1 MGNTKKVMAGVG
13 EKIQYLVRDFNDN
26 TIRFIL
32 RYSGRIHSEV
42 LCQATKQLVESVD
55 VLHASFYSSDS
66 RDYWLVHDDYDVDDY
81 FRLVDTKDNPYE
93 TACELS
99 LTSIGLR
106 DKTQLRCYLVRRMTE
121 SVIVLLVSH
130 LCVDGSDGRYLLE
143 KLAEAYNEILDK
155 GSVVNMTIKNGSRAA
170 EQVYS
175 NVSKKDYRSLLKN
188 PISKVKSVFPYPS
201 KIKGYPNMV
210 QVSIPKSIME
220 KVNGFAKLHSVT
232 LNDVLLTS
240 CYYAYA
246 SLPGKNEREPMS
258 VLSMIDLRRHCAG
271 GDSAGLCNMT
281 GAFPTVLPVG
291 LKESFSSTL
300 IHIAEQTKA
309 MKNNPL
315 AGLEGMPLLHG
326 ATKSLPM
333 KMLQPIANKLYGSFT
348 VELTNL
354 GNIETKDLTFGN
366 MEPDMG
372 LFGGPLKKKPGMQ
385 VSAVSIGGNC
395 TLCIA
400 GEYTHEDASL
410 LQYMLEKMAE
420 EVQKHAL
427 F

>member
-1 MGNTKKVMAGVG
+1 MGSTRKLIAGAG
-13 EKIQYLVRDFNDN
+13 EKMQYLVRDFNDN
-26 TIRFIL
+26 TIRFVL
-32 RYSGRIHSEV
+32 RYPGRIHSEI
-42 LCQATKQLVESVD
+42 LCEAAKQLVESVE
-55 VLHASFYSSDS
+55 VLHSSFHSTDS
-66 RDYWLVHDDYDVDDY
+66 TDYWLVHEDYELEDY
-81 FRLVDTKDNPYE
+81 FQLIETKEDPYE
-93 TACELS
+93 EACKLA

-106 DKTQLRCYLVRRMTE
+106 DKTQIRCYLVRKMTE

-130 LCVDGSDGRYLLE
+130 LCVDGSDGKYLLQ
-143 KLAEAYNEILDK
+143 KLVEAYNDVLDS
-155 GSVVNMTIKNGSRAA
+155 GSANGLSVKNGSRAA

-175 NVSKKDYRSLLKN
+175 NVNKRDFRSLFKN
-188 PISKVKSVFPYPS
+188 PMSKVKSEFPYPS
-201 KIKGYPNMV
+201 KIKGYPNLV
-210 QVSIPKSIME
+210 QVNIPKTIMD

-246 SLPGKNEREPMS
+246 SLPGKNALEPMS
-258 VLSMIDLRRHCAG
+258 ILSMIDLRRHCAG
-271 GDSAGLCNMT
+271 GDSAGICNMT
-281 GAFPTVLPVG
+281 GAFPTTLPVG

-300 IHIAEQTKA
+300 IQIGEQTKA
-309 MKNNPL
+309 MKSNPL

-333 KMLQPIANKLYGSFT
+333 KILQPIANKLYGSFT
-348 VELTNL
+348 VGLTNL
-354 GNIETKDLTFGN
+354 GNIEKESLILGN
-366 MEPDMG
+366 IEPDMG

-385 VSAVSIGGNC
+385 VSAVSIGGSC

>member
-1 MGNTKKVMAGVG
+1 MGKTKKVVAGVG

-26 TIRFIL
+26 TIRFVL
-32 RYSGRIHSEV
+32 RYPGRIHSEI
-42 LCQATKQLVESVD
+42 LCKAVKKLVESVD
-55 VLHASFYSSDS
+55 VLHASYYSSDS
-66 RDYWLVHDDYDVDDY
+66 QDYWLVHDDYEVDDY
-81 FRLVDTKDNPYE
+81 FQIIETKENPYE
-93 TACELS
+93 EACELA

-106 DKTQLRCYLVRRMTE
+106 DKTQIRCYLVRKMTE
-121 SVIVLLVSH
+121 SVIVLLASH
-130 LCVDGSDGRYLLE
+130 LCVDGSDGKYLLE
-143 KLAEAYNEILDK
+143 KLVEAYNEILDK
-155 GSVVNMTIKNGSRAA
+155 GSANGLSIKNGSRAA
-170 EQVYS
+170 EQVY
-175 NVSKKDYRSLLKN
+175 NKVDKKDFRSLLKN
-188 PISKVKSVFPYPS
+188 PMSKVKSEFPYPS

-210 QVSIPKSIME
+210 QVNIPKSVME

-246 SLPGKNEREPMS
+246 SLPGKNALEPMS
-258 VLSMIDLRRHCAG
+258 VLSMIDLRRHCEG

-281 GAFPTVLPVG
+281 GAFPTTLPVG

-300 IHIAEQTKA
+300 IQIGEQTKA

-333 KMLQPIANKLYGSFT
+333 KMLQPIANKLYGNFT
-348 VELTNL
+348 VGLTNL
-354 GNIETKDLTFGN
+354 GNIETKRVTMGN
-366 MEPDMG
+366 IEPDLG

-385 VSAVSIGGNC
+385 VSAVSVGETC